1 MDTFDSISISGKSCF
16 FDCRAIRTRP
26 SLGSG
31 GVEAVES
38 ARPISLPLYGLFLS
52 FVLPRP
58 GAPCCTTCFLFPS
71 PKLAGGPG
79 SIECFSYGGAS
90 HVSIEPPSLLSS
102 PPFRSSVGSR
112 ARAVIGKAG
121 YTKRYL

>member
-1 MDTFDSISISGKSCF
+1 MDNFDSMNIRGKYCF

-31 GVEAVES
+31 KVEAVES

-58 GAPCCTTCFLFPS
+58 GAPCSTTCFFLS
-71 PKLAGGPG
+71 TTHLLVALGALSALAT
-79 SIECFSYGGAS
+79 EE
-90 HVSIEPPSLLSS
+90 HQ
-102 PPFRSSVGSR
+102 
-112 ARAVIGKAG
+112 
-121 YTKRYL
+121 T